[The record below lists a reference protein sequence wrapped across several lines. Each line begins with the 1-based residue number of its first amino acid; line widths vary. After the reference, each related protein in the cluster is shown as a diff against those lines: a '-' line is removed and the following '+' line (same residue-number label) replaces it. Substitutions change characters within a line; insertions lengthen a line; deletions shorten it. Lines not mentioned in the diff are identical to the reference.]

1 MPDDDF
7 EVEILENE
15 VVVVHM
21 NEGQVYHFPIEL
33 DGTVSLNGSYLEPNR
48 EAEQWTRIHVLE
60 AYKAAKT
67 HSIVRNNSSR
77 LDFDRDRRR
86 RPFRYC
92 YRTLGAT
99 HSRPKITNPTPG
111 SLPCQKRTRS
121 SPVGAYRLP
130 GRICDPHAAA
140 ADAGIGRR
148 GIVGGAS

>member
-33 DGTVSLNGSYLEPNR
+33 DGTVSLNGSYLEPNS

-67 HSIVRNNSSR
+67 A
-77 LDFDRDRRR
+77 FDR
-86 RPFRYC
+86 
-92 YRTLGAT
+92 
-99 HSRPKITNPTPG
+99 SQ
-111 SLPCQKRTRS
+111 SE
-121 SPVGAYRLP
+121 
-130 GRICDPHAAA
+130 
-140 ADAGIGRR
+140 
-148 GIVGGAS
+148 